1 MNMKHL
7 LAVLAL
13 TVAASAAHAGE
24 GTFGKVDTD
33 SSGTISKEEAAALP
47 ALTEQWANLDSN
59 MDGALDE
66 AEFAKFE
73 LEGASGE

>member
-1 MNMKHL
+1 MNIKHL

-13 TVAASAAHAGE
+13 TVTASAAHAADE
-24 GTFGKVDTD
+24 AFSKIDTD
-33 SSGTISKEEAAALP
+33 SSGTITRGEATALP
-47 ALTEQWANLDSN
+47 ALSEQWAILDSN

-73 LEGASGE
+73 PESSE

>member
-7 LAVLAL
+7 LAVLAF
-13 TVAASAAHAGE
+13 TVAAGAAHAD
-24 GTFGKVDTD
+24 GTFSKIDTD

-47 ALTEQWANLDSN
+47 ALTDQWTNLDSN

-73 LEGASGE
+73 LEAAPSE